1 MIILLRVVVYFFMF
15 FVLWLGS
22 GLIISAVEKASKVL
36 KISTFALSFFVL
48 GLLTS
53 IPEIAVGVTSVVEN
67 DPRIFVGN
75 LLGGVIVIFLL
86 IIPVLAIFGN
96 GINLSHRMDKKGLLA
111 AMVVSVTPALLVAD
125 KKVGMFEAALMIILY
140 TSTLYIVQ
148 RKQNLVEKIETIS
161 TSLKTD
167 GKTHIQNILKILAGL
182 VLVFFGSEYIVKE
195 TIAFSEIIKVS
206 PFLLSILVLSIG
218 TNLPELFL
226 AVRGIRKN
234 KKDVAFGDYIGS
246 ASANTLIFG
255 GLVFMNGGTV
265 TLTNNFMQSLIF
277 IIIALI
283 CFYFFARSK
292 NTISRKEGIVLVLI
306 YICFVALE
314 FWAASNGK

>member
-1 MIILLRVVVYFFMF
+1 MMILLRAVVYFFMF

-86 IIPVLAIFGN
+86 IIPVLAILGN
-96 GINLSHRMDKKGLLA
+96 GINLNHRMDKKGLLA
-111 AMVVSVTPALLVAD
+111 AMIVSVAPALLVAD
-125 KKVGMFEAALMIILY
+125 KRVGMFEAVLMILLY
-140 TSTLYIVQ
+140 ISTLYIVQ
-148 RKQNLVEKIETIS
+148 RKQSLVEKIETIQ

-167 GKTHIQNILKILAGL
+167 GRTHIQNILKILVGL
-182 VLVFFGSEYIVKE
+182 VIVFFGSEYIVKE
-195 TIAFSEIIKVS
+195 TLAFSEIIKVS

-277 IIIALI
+277 IIIALT

-292 NTISRKEGIVLVLI
+292 STISRKEGIVLVLI

>member
-1 MIILLRVVVYFFMF
+1 
-15 FVLWLGS
+15 
-22 GLIISAVEKASKVL
+22 
-36 KISTFALSFFVL
+36 
-48 GLLTS
+48 
-53 IPEIAVGVTSVVEN
+53 
-67 DPRIFVGN
+67 
-75 LLGGVIVIFLL
+75 
-86 IIPVLAIFGN
+86 
-96 GINLSHRMDKKGLLA
+96 
-111 AMVVSVTPALLVAD
+111 LVAD
-125 KKVGMFEAALMIILY
+125 KRVGMFEAVLMILLY
-140 TSTLYIVQ
+140 ISTLYIVQ
-148 RKQNLVEKIETIS
+148 RKQSLVEKIETIQ

-167 GKTHIQNILKILAGL
+167 GRTHIQNILKILVGL
-182 VLVFFGSEYIVKE
+182 VIVFFGSEYIVKE
-195 TIAFSEIIKVS
+195 TLAFSEIIKVS

-277 IIIALI
+277 IIIALT

-292 NTISRKEGIVLVLI
+292 STISRKEGIVLVLI

>member
-1 MIILLRVVVYFFMF
+1 MVILLRALVYFFMF

-22 GLIISAVEKASKVL
+22 GLIFSAVEKASKVL

-53 IPEIAVGVTSVVEN
+53 IPEIAVGVTSVVER
-67 DPRIFVGN
+67 DPQIFVGN
-75 LLGGVIVIFLL
+75 LLGGIVVIFLL

-96 GINLSHRMDKKGLLA
+96 GINLNHRMDQKGLLS
-111 AMVVSVTPALLVAD
+111 AMVVCVAPALLVAD
-125 KKVGMFEAALMIILY
+125 KKVGMFEAVLMILLY
-140 TSTLYIVQ
+140 ISTLYIVQ
-148 RKQNLVEKIETIS
+148 RKQNLIEKVETIQA
-161 TSLKTD
+161 SLRTD

-182 VLVFFGSEYIVKE
+182 VVVFFGSEYIVRE

-206 PFLLSILVLSIG
+206 PFLLSIVVLSIG
-218 TNLPELFL
+218 TNLPEFFL
-226 AVRGIRKN
+226 ALRGIKQN

-255 GLVFMNGGTV
+255 GLVFMNGGMV
-265 TLTNNFMQSLIF
+265 TLTNNFLQSLIF
-277 IIIALI
+277 ILIALV

-292 NTISRKEGIVLVLI
+292 NTISRKEGIVLVII
-306 YICFVALE
+306 YVSFVALE

>member
-1 MIILLRVVVYFFMF
+1 MMILLRAVVYFFMF

-86 IIPVLAIFGN
+86 IIPVLAILGN
-96 GINLSHRMDKKGLLA
+96 GINLNHRMDKKGLLA
-111 AMVVSVTPALLVAD
+111 AMIVSVAPALLVAD
-125 KKVGMFEAALMIILY
+125 KRVGMFEVVLMILLY
-140 TSTLYIVQ
+140 ISTLYIVQ
-148 RKQNLVEKIETIS
+148 RKQSLVEKIETIQ

-167 GKTHIQNILKILAGL
+167 GRTHIQNILKILVGL
-182 VLVFFGSEYIVKE
+182 VIVFFGSEYIVKE
-195 TIAFSEIIKVS
+195 TLAFSEIIKVS

-277 IIIALI
+277 IIIALT

-292 NTISRKEGIVLVLI
+292 STISRKEGIVLVLI

>member
-1 MIILLRVVVYFFMF
+1 MVILLRALVYFFMF

-86 IIPVLAIFGN
+86 IIPVLAILGN
-96 GINLSHRMDKKGLLA
+96 GINLNHRMDKKGLLA
-111 AMVVSVTPALLVAD
+111 AMIVSVAPALLVAD
-125 KKVGMFEAALMIILY
+125 KRVGMFEAVLMILLY
-140 TSTLYIVQ
+140 ISTLYIVQ
-148 RKQNLVEKIETIS
+148 RKQSLVEKIETIQ

-167 GKTHIQNILKILAGL
+167 GRTHIQNILKILVGL
-182 VLVFFGSEYIVKE
+182 VIVFFGSEYIVKE
-195 TIAFSEIIKVS
+195 TLAFSEIIKVS

-277 IIIALI
+277 IIIALT

-292 NTISRKEGIVLVLI
+292 STISRKEGIVLVLI

>member
-1 MIILLRVVVYFFMF
+1 MMILLRVVVYFFMF

-86 IIPVLAIFGN
+86 IIPVLAILGN
-96 GINLSHRMDKKGLLA
+96 GINLNHRMDKKGLLA
-111 AMVVSVTPALLVAD
+111 AMIVSVAPALLVAD
-125 KKVGMFEAALMIILY
+125 KRVGMFEAVLMILLY
-140 TSTLYIVQ
+140 ISTLYIVQ
-148 RKQNLVEKIETIS
+148 RKQSLVEKIETIQ

-167 GKTHIQNILKILAGL
+167 GRTHIQNILKILVGL
-182 VLVFFGSEYIVKE
+182 VIVFFGSEYIVKE
-195 TIAFSEIIKVS
+195 TLAFSEIIKVS

-277 IIIALI
+277 IIIALT

-292 NTISRKEGIVLVLI
+292 STISRKEGIVLVLI

>member
-1 MIILLRVVVYFFMF
+1 MMILLRAVVYFFMF

-75 LLGGVIVIFLL
+75 LLGGGIVIFLL
-86 IIPVLAIFGN
+86 IIPVLAVLGN
-96 GINLSHRMDKKGLLA
+96 GINLNHRMDKKGLLA
-111 AMVVSVTPALLVAD
+111 AMIVSVAPALLVAD
-125 KKVGMFEAALMIILY
+125 KRVGMFEAVLMILLY
-140 TSTLYIVQ
+140 ISTLYIVQ
-148 RKQNLVEKIETIS
+148 RKQSLVEKIETIQ

-167 GKTHIQNILKILAGL
+167 GRTHIQNILKILVGL
-182 VLVFFGSEYIVKE
+182 VIVFFGSEYIVKE
-195 TIAFSEIIKVS
+195 TLAFSEIIKVS

-277 IIIALI
+277 IIIALT

-292 NTISRKEGIVLVLI
+292 STISRKEGIVLVLI

>member
-1 MIILLRVVVYFFMF
+1 VYFFMF

-86 IIPVLAIFGN
+86 IIPVLAILGN
-96 GINLSHRMDKKGLLA
+96 GINLNHRMDKKGLLA
-111 AMVVSVTPALLVAD
+111 AMIVSVAPALLVAD
-125 KKVGMFEAALMIILY
+125 KRVGMFEAVLMILLY
-140 TSTLYIVQ
+140 ISTLYIVQ
-148 RKQNLVEKIETIS
+148 RKQSLVEKIETIQ

-167 GKTHIQNILKILAGL
+167 GRTHIQNILKILVGL
-182 VLVFFGSEYIVKE
+182 VIVFFGSEYIVKE
-195 TIAFSEIIKVS
+195 TLAFSEIIKVS

-277 IIIALI
+277 IIIALT

-292 NTISRKEGIVLVLI
+292 STISRKEGIVLVLI